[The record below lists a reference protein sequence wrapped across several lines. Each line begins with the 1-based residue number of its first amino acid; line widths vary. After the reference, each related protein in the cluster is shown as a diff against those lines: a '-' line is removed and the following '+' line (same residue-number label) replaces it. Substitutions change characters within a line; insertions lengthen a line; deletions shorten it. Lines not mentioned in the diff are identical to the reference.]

1 MTRETNGQFSRY
13 YMKCRTYKKPS
24 LVHDVEI
31 FYICHLCRIGQD
43 VFLNIRHQKFE
54 YAKSLE
60 VQENTEINRALLEP
74 LFRAVF
80 KKSGLY
86 LAIPLIAVQKYRS
99 KYRSKIHKK

>member
-1 MTRETNGQFSRY
+1 M
-13 YMKCRTYKKPS
+13 CRIYEKLS
-24 LVHDVEI
+24 LIYDVSI

-60 VQENTEINRALLEP
+60 IQENTKINRALLEP

-86 LAIPLIAVQKYRS
+86 LAIPLIAVQNTGQRIQVKNTQKVRPGNAS
-99 KYRSKIHKK
+99 

>member
-1 MTRETNGQFSRY
+1 MCRIYKTFSLIY
-13 YMKCRTYKKPS
+13 E
-24 LVHDVEI
+24 VVI

-60 VQENTEINRALLEP
+60 IQENTEIINRALLEP

-86 LAIPLIAVQKYRS
+86 LAIPLIAVQNTGQNTGQKYRFLS
-99 KYRSKIHKK
+99 GAKS

>member
-1 MTRETNGQFSRY
+1 M
-13 YMKCRTYKKPS
+13 CRIYEKLS
-24 LVHDVEI
+24 LIYDVSI
-31 FYICHLCRIGQD
+31 FKICHLCRIGQD

-60 VQENTEINRALLEP
+60 IQENTKINRALLEP

-86 LAIPLIAVQKYRS
+86 LAIPLIAVQNTGQNTGQKYTKS
-99 KYRSKIHKK
+99 KTGKRILY